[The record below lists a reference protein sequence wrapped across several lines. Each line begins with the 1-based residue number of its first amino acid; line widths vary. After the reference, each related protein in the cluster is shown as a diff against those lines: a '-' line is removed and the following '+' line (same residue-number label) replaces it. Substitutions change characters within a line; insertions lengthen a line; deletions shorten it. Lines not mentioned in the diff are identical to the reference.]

1 MTGIAT
7 GFNLTC
13 ERESF
18 SPASQRRNLIEPAYS
33 AAIQPLIVGTI
44 NLHANSHKLSTTLLL
59 LGSVFASA
67 SASFAQT
74 AEMSEEELAKKAQNP
89 ISSMVS
95 LPLQNNTDFDFG
107 PEEGTL
113 NTLNV
118 QPVWPFAISD
128 DWNLVTRTILPIV
141 SQPGLAP
148 GQGREN
154 GLGDINF
161 TGFFSPKEAGKWIW
175 GVGPTVILPTSTD
188 DRLGKGE
195 WGAGVSMVV
204 LTMPGN
210 WVVGSLFSNV
220 WDVSASTGNEI
231 NFFTWQY
238 FINYN
243 LPNGWYLTS
252 SPVITADWEADS
264 KQRWTV
270 PFGGGVGKIFRVGK
284 QALNAQVHA
293 YYNVEKPDIK
303 GDWGMRLQLQFMF
316 PR

>member
-1 MTGIAT
+1 MSAAFEVPVQQNSNSRRPEIMI
-7 GFNLTC
+7 LK
-13 ERESF
+13 
-18 SPASQRRNLIEPAYS
+18 SQRPLVALIWLCGLFAFSS
-33 AAIQPLIVGTI
+33 AVADELVEED
-44 NLHANSHKLSTTLLL
+44 
-59 LGSVFASA
+59 
-67 SASFAQT
+67 
-74 AEMSEEELAKKAQNP
+74 AEALAKKAQNP
-89 ISSMVS
+89 ISTMIS

-118 QPVWPFAISD
+118 QPVWPFEISEN
-128 DWNLVTRTILPIV
+128 WNLVTRTIFPLI

-154 GLGDINF
+154 GLGDVNF
-161 TGFFSPKEAGKWIW
+161 TGFLSPKDAGKWIW

-195 WGAGVSMVV
+195 WGAGVSVVV
-204 LTMPGN
+204 LTMPGK

-220 WDVSASTGNEI
+220 WDISASTGNEI

-238 FINYN
+238 FVNYN
-243 LPNGWYLTS
+243 LSNGWYLTT

-270 PFGGGVGKIFRVGK
+270 PVGGGVGKIFRVGK
-284 QALNAQVHA
+284 QALNAQVQA

-303 GDWGMRLQLQFMF
+303 GDWSLRLQLQFMF

>member
-1 MTGIAT
+1 MI
-7 GFNLTC
+7 LK
-13 ERESF
+13 
-18 SPASQRRNLIEPAYS
+18 SQRPSVVLMWLCGLFVFSS
-33 AAIQPLIVGTI
+33 AVSDELVEED
-44 NLHANSHKLSTTLLL
+44 
-59 LGSVFASA
+59 
-67 SASFAQT
+67 
-74 AEMSEEELAKKAQNP
+74 AEALAKKAQNP
-89 ISSMVS
+89 ISTMIS

-118 QPVWPFAISD
+118 QPVWPFEISEN
-128 DWNLVTRTILPIV
+128 WNLVTRTIFPLI

-154 GLGDINF
+154 GLGDVNL
-161 TGFFSPKEAGKWIW
+161 TGFLSPKDAGKWIW

-195 WGAGVSMVV
+195 WGAGVSVVV
-204 LTMPGN
+204 LTMPGK

-220 WDVSASTGNEI
+220 WDISASTGNEI

-238 FINYN
+238 FVNYN
-243 LPNGWYLTS
+243 LSNGWYLTT

-270 PFGGGVGKIFRVGK
+270 PVGGGVGKIFRVGK
-284 QALNAQVHA
+284 QALNAQVQA

-303 GDWGMRLQLQFMF
+303 GDWSMRLQLQFMF